1 LRRFLH
7 LGTYTL
13 TIMSQPVSKSTA
25 SCLPSPSL
33 SGGNN
38 SQGASDPLQSPR
50 SSRRVLD
57 NPPDFTYDLGEQ
69 SRDPLDSW
77 PEQVEINPRRRSTL
91 LSSLIRGNQPHRS
104 FFGDKGND
112 DDSEPTAIA
121 EGNQASNPFGNARKL
136 SLTAMSALKE
146 KVPLPWR
153 QKRSPSQSA
162 NSRARTH
169 AFPLLLLSFSSHKR
183 SVGPPEEI
191 HSPAR
196 QSVPHLRRTI
206 PPRREAALRGF
217 GQATHPGLFRV
228 HTRYHHGL
236 LQRRRDTHDGA
247 ALCAL
252 QRAHR
257 ALGPQQHPRYLP
269 RRF

>member
-1 LRRFLH
+1 MH
-7 LGTYTL
+7 LGTYSL
-13 TIMSQPVSKSTA
+13 TTMSQAFSKSTA
-25 SCLPSPSL
+25 SVLPSSSL
-33 SGGNN
+33 SGPLRSDDTNHGGNN

-57 NPPDFTYDLGEQ
+57 KPPDFTYDLDEQ

-104 FFGDKGND
+104 FFGHNGND

-146 KVPLPWR
+146 RVPLPWR
-153 QKRSPSQSA
+153 QRRSPSQSA

-169 AFPLLLLSFSSHKR
+169 AFPLLLLSSS
-183 SVGPPEEI
+183 S
-191 HSPAR
+191 
-196 QSVPHLRRTI
+196 
-206 PPRREAALRGF
+206 
-217 GQATHPGLFRV
+217 GLIFLFIRIAQ
-228 HTRYHHGL
+228 T
-236 LQRRRDTHDGA
+236 
-247 ALCAL
+247 
-252 QRAHR
+252 
-257 ALGPQQHPRYLP
+257 
-269 RRF
+269 